1 MQQTVAAAAEV
12 ANNPPPQGPRRRRR
26 SRRSSPASTP
36 SSAPTRTH
44 APRSKGSSPSYWA
57 AQQQAKTPTPAP
69 TPAPQNSVAE
79 IAHLLLA
86 TLNPVYFATEFLK
99 FTPEPAQQKVLLAAV
114 PCKRL
119 ALNCNRQWGK
129 SILIAHRLF
138 THPNSTILIVA
149 PAGRQSGETLRKV
162 EEFLRILDLEFTTDG
177 NNPHS
182 AQLLNGSRVV
192 ALPAVDGTA
201 RGFSGVSMILFD
213 EASRIRDRIYF
224 AFRPML
230 AVSKGD
236 LILVSTPN
244 GRRGFFYHE
253 MTATGPAANLWFRH
267 AGPVGECL
275 ARIDLEFLE
284 EEKGKGD
291 SYYRQ
296 EWLCEF
302 IETGRYAL
310 DEQQIH
316 KIIKKEVEAY
326 RWI

>member
-1 MQQTVAAAAEV
+1 MSQTAAAP
-12 ANNPPPQGPRRRRR
+12 ANPRPRRR
-26 SRRSSPASTP
+26 SRRSLPPSMP
-36 SSAPTRTH
+36 SSVPTPTH
-44 APRSKGSSPSYWA
+44 VPPSKGSSPSYWA
-57 AQQQAKTPTPAP
+57 RQAKTPQPQ
-69 TPAPQNSVAE
+69 PQNPQPSVAE

-86 TLNPVYFATEFLK
+86 TLSPVYFAIHFLK
-99 FTPEPAQQKVLLAAV
+99 FTPEPAQEKVLRAAV
-114 PCKRL
+114 PHKQL

-129 SILIAHRLF
+129 STIAAILIVHRLF
-138 THPNSTILIVA
+138 THPNATILIVA

-162 EEFLRILDLEFTTDG
+162 EDFLRILDLDFTKDG

-182 AQLLNGSRVV
+182 AQLSSGSRVV

-201 RGFSGVSMILFD
+201 RGFSAVSMILFD

-244 GRRGFFYHE
+244 GRRGFFYRE
-253 MTATGPAANLWFRH
+253 MTAIDAASKKWFRH
-267 AGPVGECL
+267 TGPVTECL
-275 ARIDLEFLE
+275 ARIGLDFLE
-284 EEKGKGD
+284 EEKSKGD
-291 SYYRQ
+291 TYYRQ

-302 IETGRYAL
+302 IETGRYAI
-310 DEQQIH
+310 DEQQLH

-326 RWI
+326 KWI